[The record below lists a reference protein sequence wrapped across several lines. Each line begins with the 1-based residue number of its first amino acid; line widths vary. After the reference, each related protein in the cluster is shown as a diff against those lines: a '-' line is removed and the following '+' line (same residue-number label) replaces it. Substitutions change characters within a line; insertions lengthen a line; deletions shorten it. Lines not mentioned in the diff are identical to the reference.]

1 MEPSFS
7 GDVVYTYPLW
17 VGWSEG
23 GPLVLGMM
31 HSGPGGEGGGVGVLG
46 SVTETPTE
54 TRRFQRW
61 EFLSQ
66 NDPTEIKPLV
76 SVTEKCAY
84 TTP

>member
-1 MEPSFS
+1 MVAVRVGQPEHGTLLF
-7 GDVVYTYPLW
+7 GRRGVQHTCPLW

-54 TRRFQRW
+54 TTRFQPCKIR
-61 EFLSQ
+61 
-66 NDPTEIKPLV
+66 
-76 SVTEKCAY
+76 
-84 TTP
+84 